1 MCADAQPIF
10 RSLLPYR
17 GTWRYFLIKKIATAG
32 EQLRRDRLSMHTK
45 ADNNLDLQ
53 VTRGF
58 GREWSTFRQDSDHL
72 SQQQRQAIFED
83 YFHIFPWHLLPP
95 GGGVGL
101 DVGCGSGRWSVLVA
115 PRVQHLHLLDP
126 SAEALGVAKANLRGT
141 ANVTFHLNSVA
152 TIPLPPKSLD
162 FAFSLG
168 VLHHVPDTEAAIAVI
183 ADKLKP
189 NAPFL
194 IYLYYALDN
203 RPVWYRLIWRITD
216 LARFVVSRLPYPL
229 RLAISQAV
237 AALIY
242 WPLARV
248 ARFMARRGRSASAL
262 PLSYYADKSFYVMRT
277 DAYDRFC
284 TRLEKRFR
292 RGEIEHMLTR
302 AGFKNVTFSS
312 KQPFW
317 CAVGIKSD

>member
-1 MCADAQPIF
+1 M
-10 RSLLPYR
+10 RYR
-17 GTWRYFLIKKIATAG
+17 GTWRYFPMEIVTSR
-32 EQLRRDRLSMHTK
+32 EQFRRDRPSMRTN
-45 ADNNLDLQ
+45 ADSNLDLR

-83 YFHIFPWHLLPP
+83 YFRIFPWHLLPP

-101 DVGCGSGRWSVLVA
+101 DVGCGTGRWSMLLA

-126 SAEALGVAKANLRGT
+126 SADALNVARENLRGMN
-141 ANVTFHLNSVA
+141 NVSYHLQGVA
-152 TIPLPPKSLD
+152 AIPLPPKSLD

-168 VLHHVPDTEAAIAVI
+168 VLHHVPDTEAAIAAI
-183 ADKLKP
+183 ADKLKL

-194 IYLYYALDN
+194 VYLYYALDN
-203 RPVWYRLIWRITD
+203 RPIWYRLLWRVTD
-216 LARFVVSRLPYPL
+216 LARLVVSRLPHPL
-229 RLAISQAV
+229 RLAISQTV

-248 ARFMARRGRSASAL
+248 ARLMSQRGRQASAL
-262 PLSYYADKSFYVMRT
+262 PLSYYADKSFYVIRT
-277 DAYDRFC
+277 DAYDRLC

-292 RGEIEHMLTR
+292 RDEIERMLTR
-302 AGFKNVTFSS
+302 AGFKNVTFSN

-317 CAVGIKSD
+317 CAVGTKSN

>member
-1 MCADAQPIF
+1 MNI
-10 RSLLPYR
+10 
-17 GTWRYFLIKKIATAG
+17 GT
-32 EQLRRDRLSMHTK
+32 
-45 ADNNLDLQ
+45 DNNIDLR
-53 VTRGF
+53 VARGF
-58 GREWSTFRQDSDHL
+58 GQEWSTFRQDSDHL
-72 SQQQRQAIFED
+72 SMQQRQAIFSD
-83 YFHIFPWHLLPP
+83 YFRVFPWHLLPP

-101 DVGCGSGRWSVLVA
+101 DIGCGTGRWSVLVA

-126 SAEALGVAKANLRGT
+126 SAEALSVARENLRGVN
-141 ANVTFHLNSVA
+141 NVSYHLNSVA

-168 VLHHVPDTEAAIAVI
+168 VLHHVPDTEAAIAAI

-194 IYLYYALDN
+194 LYLYYALDN
-203 RPVWYRLIWRITD
+203 RPIWYRLLWRITD
-216 LARFVVSRLPYPL
+216 LTRLVVSRLPHPL
-229 RLAISQAV
+229 RLAISQIV

-242 WPLARV
+242 WPLARI
-248 ARFMARRGRSASAL
+248 ARFVSRRGGSASTL
-262 PLSYYADKSFYVMRT
+262 PLSYYANKSLYVMRT

-292 RGEIEHMLTR
+292 QSEIERMLSR
-302 AGFKNVTFSS
+302 AGFRDITFSD

-317 CAVGIKSD
+317 CAVAFKSD

>member
-1 MCADAQPIF
+1 MDIPI
-10 RSLLPYR
+10 R
-17 GTWRYFLIKKIATAG
+17 T
-32 EQLRRDRLSMHTK
+32 
-45 ADNNLDLQ
+45 DNNLDLR
-53 VTRGF
+53 VARGF

-72 SQQQRQAIFED
+72 SQQQRQAIFDD
-83 YFHIFPWHLLPP
+83 YFRIFPWHLLPAR
-95 GGGVGL
+95 GGVGL
-101 DVGCGSGRWSVLVA
+101 DVGCGTGRWSVQVA

-126 SAEALGVAKANLRGT
+126 SAEALSVAKDNLRGMN
-141 ANVTFHLNSVA
+141 NVSYHLGSVA
-152 TIPLPPKSLD
+152 AIPLPPKSLD
-162 FAFSLG
+162 FAFSFG
-168 VLHHVPDTEAAIAVI
+168 VLHHVPDTEAAIAAI
-183 ADKLKP
+183 SDKLKT

-203 RPVWYRLIWRITD
+203 RPIWYRLLWRITD
-216 LARFVVSRLPYPL
+216 FARLVVSRLPHPL
-229 RLAISQAV
+229 RLVISQTV

-248 ARFMARRGRSASAL
+248 ARFMSWQGRSASAL

-292 RGEIEHMLTR
+292 RSEIERMLTR
-302 AGFKNVTFSS
+302 AGFKDITFSS

-317 CAVGIKSD
+317 CAVGVKSE